1 MDNVAKPILVT
12 GGTGKLGR
20 EVVRRLLAAGQDVRV
35 LTRRQRPGTEHAW
48 AVGDL
53 ASGAGI
59 TDAVDGVAT
68 VIHCATSNRGD
79 AAATRRL
86 ADAAKAA
93 GVTHLLYI
101 SIVGIDAIPMF
112 YYQAKLDAEKVVG
125 GSGVPWTI
133 LRATQFHDLVAT
145 MSSAQ
150 RRLPVVFALSGV
162 RFQPIDTGAVADR
175 LTELALAPAAGRVPD
190 IGGPEVRTS
199 ADLARAYLDTTGRRR
214 PVVSLRLPGKAFRAL
229 RAGANLTPDHAT
241 GKVTFEEFLRD
252 RG

>member
-1 MDNVAKPILVT
+1 VDDVTKPILVT
-12 GGTGKLGR
+12 GGTGTLGR

-35 LTRRQRPGTEHAW
+35 LTRRHRPAAEHAW

-53 ASGAGI
+53 ASGEGIAG
-59 TDAVDGVAT
+59 AVDGVAT
-68 VIHCATSNRGD
+68 IVHCATSGRGD

-112 YYQAKLDAEKVVG
+112 YYRAKLDAEQVVE

-150 RRLPVVFALSGV
+150 HRLPVLFALSGV
-162 RFQPIDTGAVADR
+162 RFQPIDTGTVADR
-175 LTELALAPAAGRVPD
+175 MIELALAPAAGRVPD

-199 ADLARAYLDTTGRRR
+199 ADLARAYLAATGRKR
-214 PVVSLRLPGKAFRAL
+214 PVVSLRLPGKIFRAL
-229 RAGANLTPDHAT
+229 RAGANLTPQHAT
-241 GKVTFEEFLRD
+241 GKIAFEEFLKSR
-252 RG
+252 